1 MEKKMKFLALIVMV
15 SGLLFASVDINNAT
29 AKELTSIKGIGTKKA
44 EAIIK
49 YRKGHCF
56 KSVDEITKVKGFG
69 KKFLQKNKKMLK
81 AGKCKK

>member
-1 MEKKMKFLALIVMV
+1 MKFLALIVMV

-56 KSVDEITKVKGFG
+56 KNVSELVNVKGIG
-69 KKFLQKNKKMLK
+69 EKTVAKNKANMT
-81 AGKCKK
+81 ASKCK